1 MGRINLKGVIVGGLV
16 AGLVLN
22 VIDYLVW
29 GVWLGP
35 DFAAALQGAG
45 KRPPDSLIPL
55 WVLLDLVFGIA
66 LIQLYAAI
74 RPRFGAGP
82 GTAVKAGIYVWV
94 LTGLLHA
101 IGEGP
106 LGLLPMRLY
115 VLGTIVAL
123 IEFPL
128 AAVAG
133 AKFYREV

>member
-22 VIDYLVW
+22 VVDYLVW
-29 GVWLGP
+29 AVWLGP

-45 KRPPDSLIPL
+45 KQPPDSLIPL
-55 WVLLDLVFGIA
+55 WVLLDFVYGIA
-66 LIQLYAAI
+66 LVQLYAAI
-74 RPRFGAGP
+74 RPRFGPGP
-82 GTAVKAGIYVWV
+82 STAVKAGLFVWV
-94 LTGLLHA
+94 IAGLLHS

-115 VLGTIVAL
+115 VIGAIVAL
-123 IEFPL
+123 IEFPI

-133 AKFYREV
+133 AKFYRET